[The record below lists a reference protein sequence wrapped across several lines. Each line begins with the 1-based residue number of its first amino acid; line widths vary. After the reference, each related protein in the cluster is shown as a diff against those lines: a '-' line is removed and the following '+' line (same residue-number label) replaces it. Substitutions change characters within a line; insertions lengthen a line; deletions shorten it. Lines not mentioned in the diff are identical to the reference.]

1 MNSAIDLADP
11 SLPGQWCHAASG
23 GSGSLTFRS
32 LILQQPSELNCK
44 KGCWQIPVSIISVSL
59 KKIGANRSEEVP
71 LAPWRSVYADNGVK
85 LSDIISIPLLT

>member
-59 KKIGANRSEEVP
+59 KKIGANGGGPASALEVRLRGQRSE
-71 LAPWRSVYADNGVK
+71 AF
-85 LSDIISIPLLT
+85 